1 MYFLVSPC
9 PIYTPFPTRYYKL
22 IYKILYPLSSLYR
35 NYFIPIFYI
44 MPLFSLRKQSKTS
57 VRIKILFP
65 ILITG
70 IFSHAIKFLRLFRPI
85 PVYADAS
92 FTVIT
97 VFLCLILSV
106 KWSPFFLSQPRGFY
120 IIIIQ
125 LSLRDIHFSI
135 CYEITNIISLF
146 QFSYL

>member
-35 NYFIPIFYI
+35 NYFIPIFI
-44 MPLFSLRKQSKTS
+44 LCPSFLLENSLKPQF
-57 VRIKILFP
+57 VLNLFP

-92 FTVIT
+92 FTVIA
-97 VFLCLILSV
+97 VFLCLILPSNGLLSS
-106 KWSPFFLSQPRGFY
+106 SPNHEDFIYHHTTVFA
-120 IIIIQ
+120 
-125 LSLRDIHFSI
+125 
-135 CYEITNIISLF
+135 
-146 QFSYL
+146 